1 MNMDEMYSRR
11 IRIEGGMDETSGR
24 RLHVYDIET
33 GEAIT
38 NIMSISIFLN
48 AREESIADVVYCE
61 IDENGKYRQIAGK
74 PIAET
79 KRLVNPEIA
88 VTAFEGLKRND
99 DRQKI
104 RDTAQKALDTTP
116 HYPGVL
122 SAALEDIIELCKG
135 E

>member
-61 IDENGKYRQIAGK
+61 IDENGKYRQIAGRPDRK
-74 PIAET
+74 ST
-79 KRLVNPEIA
+79 RLNSSHTVISYAVFCLKKKKKNPNTST
-88 VTAFEGLKRND
+88 VSTS
-99 DRQKI
+99 
-104 RDTAQKALDTTP
+104 T
-116 HYPGVL
+116 
-122 SAALEDIIELCKG
+122 
-135 E
+135 

>member
-1 MNMDEMYSRR
+1 MNMTETYRRR
-11 IRIEGGMDETSGR
+11 IRIEGGMDELRGQ
-24 RLHVYDIET
+24 RLHVYDVET
-33 GEAIT
+33 GEVIT

-88 VTAFEGLKRND
+88 VTAFEGLKG
-99 DRQKI
+99 
-104 RDTAQKALDTTP
+104 A
-116 HYPGVL
+116 
-122 SAALEDIIELCKG
+122 EDE